1 MNKQDRKKSY
11 TVSLSPQEC
20 DRLKLLG
27 EGSLTRA
34 VRMLSVAYWSDVK
47 QVGDEVS
54 CGQKERRKEAGA
66 TSVI

>member
-11 TVSLSPQEC
+11 TVSLSPHEC

-34 VRMLSVAYWSDVK
+34 VRMLSVAYWSDCD
-47 QVGDEVS
+47 QSSGEVL
-54 CGQKERRKEAGA
+54 GEQERREY
-66 TSVI
+66 SDN